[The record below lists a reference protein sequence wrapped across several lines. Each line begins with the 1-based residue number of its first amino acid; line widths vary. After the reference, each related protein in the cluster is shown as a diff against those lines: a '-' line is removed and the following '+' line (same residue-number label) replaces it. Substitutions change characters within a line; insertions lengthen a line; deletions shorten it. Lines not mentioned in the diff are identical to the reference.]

1 MTVPTSSSPVPEN
14 STASP
19 RRDTGW
25 FTRARTSALLLMA
38 ATALALYL
46 CWKMAEPFMPAM
58 AWALT
63 LAILGARMH
72 RRLCER
78 LRRPNLS
85 AGLVTGLLCALVV
98 APVVAFAPSA
108 VNSAAEG
115 WDRMRSESVRSRV
128 DKAVQAQPALAPVV
142 EWVARQAPSGEDIAK
157 QVAPRMSGL
166 LAGSIWA
173 GVQLLVTF
181 FALFYLLRDRAQALA
196 YVRTL
201 LPLTGTETDRMFQR
215 VSEVVR
221 ASVLGTLLVAAVQGL
236 LGGLMF
242 WWLGLPAPLLW
253 GTVMFLLSILP
264 LLGAAAVWVPAALF
278 LLLEGSW
285 EKALVLT
292 VWGSVVVALIDN
304 LLYPIL
310 VGDRL
315 RLHTLAVFVAI
326 VGGLVAFGAPG
337 VVIGPLVLALTVA
350 LLEIWR
356 DRTRFGR
363 AADAAPAGG
372 TGSGSGGSG

>member
-1 MTVPTSSSPVPEN
+1 
-14 STASP
+14 
-19 RRDTGW
+19 
-25 FTRARTSALLLMA
+25 
-38 ATALALYL
+38 
-46 CWKMAEPFMPAM
+46 
-58 AWALT
+58 
-63 LAILGARMH
+63 
-72 RRLCER
+72 
-78 LRRPNLS
+78 
-85 AGLVTGLLCALVV
+85 VV
-98 APVVAFAPSA
+98 APDVAFAPSA

-196 YVRTL
+196 YVRTM
-201 LPLTGTETDRMFQR
+201 LPLTSTETDRMFQR